1 MKTFLLLL
9 ALFLSAPASATW
21 TFPSKTDDV
30 TADQDAL
37 SIRWNAIKAE
47 ANALASVSING
58 FGTLPDV
65 SFTVLGRTHSMN
77 LSQFNGQ
84 LQVIGLV
91 VFLIGALLAIYII
104 FA

>member
-9 ALFLSAPASATW
+9 VLFLSAPASAAW
-21 TFPSKTDDV
+21 TFPSKADDI

-37 SIRWNAIKAE
+37 TVRWSAIKAE
-47 ANALASVSING
+47 ANALASVTVNG
-58 FGTLPDV
+58 MGTLPDV
-65 SFTVLGRTHSMN
+65 SFTVLGRTHYLN

-84 LQVIGLV
+84 VEVIGLV
-91 VFLIGALLAIYII
+91 VFLIGVLLAIYII